1 VEIRQ
6 LEYFVEIARQRGFSR
21 AAAHLYIAQS
31 ALSRQI
37 NLLEQELGVALLLR
51 TGRGVQLTEAGEVFL
66 ARAES
71 IIRQCRQVGQEVA
84 PANAPGG
91 ELSIGMPPSLSATL
105 AAPLLIGLRERFPL
119 IFVDAWIETSILLR
133 EFVIRGKLD
142 IAVLGLAESESVLNT
157 QALVTEDLFLV
168 GPSAARLDADNVV
181 SIAEAAARPLI
192 LTSRPNSIRVLVESA
207 LKQHGVPKIVME
219 VNSVPL
225 LLELV
230 EAQIG
235 HTILPHSAIQASLQK
250 QLLTASRLA
259 DLSLDWVIA
268 TSRERPLSA
277 GAIRAQELMRQIV
290 DEAIATGRWQYA
302 RRPDDAQ
309 H

>member
-6 LEYFVEIARQRGFSR
+6 LEYFVQIARQRGFSR
-21 AAAHLYIAQS
+21 AAAHLFIAQS

-37 NLLEQELGVALLLR
+37 SLLEQELGVALLLR

-71 IIRQCRQVGQEVA
+71 IIRQCRQVRQAVA
-84 PANAPGG
+84 PSDAPGG

-133 EFVIRGKLD
+133 EFVLRGKLD
-142 IAVLGLAESESVLNT
+142 IAVLGTAEPESVLNT

-168 GPSAARLDADNVV
+168 GPVTAKLDIDSVV
-181 SIAEAAARPLI
+181 SIADAAARPLI
-192 LTSRPNSIRVLVESA
+192 LTSRPNSIRVLVESS
-207 LKQHGVPKIVME
+207 LKKHGTPNIVME

-230 EAQIG
+230 EAQLG
-235 HTILPHSAIQASLQK
+235 HTILPYSAIQGSLQK
-250 QLLTASRLA
+250 QLLSASKLE
-259 DLSLDWVIA
+259 DLSLNWVIA

-277 GAIRAQELMRQIV
+277 GASRAQELMRQII
-290 DEAIATGRWQYA
+290 DQATATGRWQHA
-302 RRPDDAQ
+302 RKPEDRS
-309 H
+309 

>member
-37 NLLEQELGVALLLR
+37 SLLEQELGVALLLR

-71 IIRQCRQVGQEVA
+71 IIRQCRQIRQEVA

-105 AAPLLIGLRERFPL
+105 AAPLLSGLRERFPL

-168 GPSAARLDADNVV
+168 GSGAARLDPDNVV
-181 SIAEAAARPLI
+181 SIAEAAATPLI

-235 HTILPHSAIQASLQK
+235 HTILPYSAIQASLHK

-277 GAIRAQELMRQIV
+277 GAVRAQELMRQIV
-290 DEAIATGRWQYA
+290 DEAIATGRWPYA
-302 RRPDDAQ
+302 RGPRA
-309 H
+309 